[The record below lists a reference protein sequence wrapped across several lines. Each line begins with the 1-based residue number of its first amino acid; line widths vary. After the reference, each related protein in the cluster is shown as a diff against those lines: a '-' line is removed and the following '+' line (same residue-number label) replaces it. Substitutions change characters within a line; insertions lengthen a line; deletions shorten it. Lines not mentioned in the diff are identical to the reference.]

1 MSKMFFAIWQSKN
14 EKNIKKHKN
23 MKKLKNL
30 ECENTK
36 YEKYQKV
43 CKKERHNAKIKK
55 YWPEGT

>member
-1 MSKMFFAIWQSKN
+1 
-14 EKNIKKHKN
+14 